1 MVVVFNTQNKDYF
14 IINITSP
21 SFLCFIGMMSLVSQ
35 SHGGKFLWVKILKTK
50 QNKKTTQK
58 AEVKSSGIK
67 IMCTISYPI
76 LTLIY
81 GGIVI
86 SYIVKF

>member
-1 MVVVFNTQNKDYF
+1 M
-14 IINITSP
+14 
-21 SFLCFIGMMSLVSQ
+21 
-35 SHGGKFLWVKILKTK
+35 KILKTK

-58 AEVKSSGIK
+58 AEVKSPGIK